1 MSGLLKNI
9 FAVGSLLVLAAAL
22 CLAQTGASRISGTV
36 ADSSG
41 AVVPGVTVT
50 AKNEATGV
58 THTQMTTARG
68 LYAFPALPVGSYTI
82 IAELAGFK
90 TTQKTGNILV
100 VDTPL
105 VVDVVLQV
113 GGVSEVVNVEGGY
126 EKLQSSNATLGNV
139 VEQKA
144 IVELP
149 LNGRNPLTLITLE
162 PGVVQRSY
170 GGAGSGIHVNGSRD
184 RAFNVTIDGIEANES
199 SVPNPVSNLYRL
211 NPDNVQEYKV
221 TTNNATPEEGRNSGA
236 SVSVATRGGTNQFH
250 GTAYEFLR
258 NTALNSNEFFAN
270 ALGAPKPEIKL
281 HQYGFEAGGPVVKSK
296 TFFFGSW
303 QGQNVKF
310 SQPLDQTFGT
320 PTLYTPTALTGI
332 YRYFVADPKNPF
344 VLSGQTIT
352 RNTPLLVDPRTG
364 ALRPGV
370 RECAGPADTNCIA
383 SYNMFANDPA
393 KIGIDP
399 KIGSL
404 FKSYPLPNN
413 YKFGDGLNTATYLWN
428 PPTRNEGPHYM
439 VRVDHA
445 FSTNH
450 TVFVR
455 WLQANQD
462 TREGD
467 PLNGRP
473 IVFPG
478 FPPLGEVERR
488 TKNLAISY
496 RWVVSSRVVNEL
508 TTGFAR
514 FVFLFT
520 QGEANP
526 SFPDVPP
533 YTFNNASVPFINT
546 PRTFR
551 AVTTPQLLDNLNI
564 IRGSHVF
571 KVGANI
577 RLYEHNDQRGQPGGT
592 NVTPSLSFSATTR
605 PPKGFN
611 TPAVGSSSSK
621 VIGINSIDNTRLLGT
636 INDLMGIPARLSQN
650 FLGDLTSDTFLPF
663 RTGNNVALWAEGH
676 RAKQFNFYFQ
686 DEWRLRK
693 NVTVNYGVRWEI
705 NLAPTE
711 AAGRVYLPDK
721 PIDGSQGPV
730 TFRKSDRW
738 YDRNNLGAFGP
749 RLGIAWS
756 PTEKTVVRLG
766 YGIAFDPISTFQVTA
781 AAGKV
786 PGLVTSCSSTVGRTT
801 TPGCTSVPDVRI
813 AQGFPFELPP
823 PSVKPSS
830 FFTPPLQTRSNAP
843 SFTGFDPALKL
854 PTVHQWNLSIQRE
867 LPAGM
872 VFQIGYVGRRGIR
885 LNRAYDL
892 NQINADPILPSFLAM
907 QKNRSLGCNPDG
919 TCPPGVTGVTV
930 PIVASGIVSSDFVNT
945 TTTANDLDQ
954 NAAGNF
960 AGRVE
965 DQTLAARLRP
975 NQQFS
980 SFTYIDSGG
989 DSYYHSVQITLRKR
1003 FEKGFFTGLSYTLG
1017 KSIDDQSVD
1026 PVGASSG
1033 GGLST
1038 TNSRTPTDIRNW
1050 RGERSRSDFD
1060 RRHVLTVNSIWDL
1073 PFGKSQ
1079 RWGNG
1084 LNGALNQIA
1093 GGWSVNGIFTGMS
1106 GEPFSV
1112 RSGVR
1117 TSNFSHES
1125 RAALAGGLPEV
1136 KLQEI
1141 PNVFGPVVFKD
1152 ASGFTLPAPGSNGA
1166 GRNIFEAPGYWNLDL
1181 GIQKIFRVTEGIRV
1195 QFRAEMFNALNHPNF
1210 DNPRDASAG
1219 SPSILSTAF
1228 AQTCCATVAPP
1239 TTQTIIQTGES
1250 ARVVQFA
1257 LKLIW

>member
-1 MSGLLKNI
+1 MSGLLKKI
-9 FAVGSLLVLAAAL
+9 CLIGALLAVAAAVGLS
-22 CLAQTGASRISGTV
+22 QTGASRISGTV
-36 ADSSG
+36 SDSSG

-58 THTQMTTARG
+58 THTQITTDRG

-82 IAELAGFK
+82 TAELTGFK
-90 TTQKTGNILV
+90 TTQKTGNILA

-105 VVDVVLQV
+105 VVDVLLQV
-113 GGVSEVVNVEGGY
+113 GGVSEVVSVEGGY
-126 EKLQSSNATLGNV
+126 EKLQSSNATIGNV

-144 IVELP
+144 IVDLP

-162 PGVVQRSY
+162 PGVVQRSA
-170 GGAGSGIHVNGSRD
+170 GAAGSGVHVNGSRD

-236 SVSVATRGGTNQFH
+236 SVSVATRGGTNQLH
-250 GTAYEFLR
+250 GTAYEFIR

-270 ALGAPKPEIKL
+270 ALGTPKPEIKL
-281 HQYGFEAGGPVVKSK
+281 HQYGFEVGGPVVKNK

-320 PTLYTPTALTGI
+320 PTLYTPSALSGI
-332 YRYFVADPKNPF
+332 YRYFVADSKNPF
-344 VLSGQTIT
+344 VLNGQTIT
-352 RNTPLLVDPRTG
+352 RNTPLLVDPKTG
-364 ALRPGV
+364 ALQPGV
-370 RECAGPADTNCIA
+370 RECAGATDANCIA
-383 SYNMFANDPA
+383 SFNMFANDPA
-393 KIGIDP
+393 KIGLDP
-399 KIGSL
+399 KIGAL

-413 YKFGDGLNTATYLWN
+413 YNFGDGLNTATYLWN
-428 PPTRNEGPHYM
+428 PPTRTEGPHYM

-450 TVFVR
+450 TVFAR
-455 WLQANQD
+455 WLQATQD

-496 RWVVSSRVVNEL
+496 RWVVSPRVVNEF

-533 YTFNNASVPFINT
+533 YTFNNASRPFINT

-551 AVTTPQLLDNLNI
+551 AVTTPQLLDNLSI

-571 KVGANI
+571 KMGVNI
-577 RLYEHNDQRGQPGGT
+577 RYYQHNDQRGQPGGT
-592 NVTPSLSFSATTR
+592 NVTPSLSFSATVR
-605 PPKGFN
+605 PPQGFN
-611 TPAVGSSSSK
+611 TPSVASST
-621 VIGINSIDNTRLLGT
+621 VIGINSTDNGRLLSS

-650 FLGDLTSDTFLPF
+650 FLGDLTSDAYLPF
-663 RTGNNVALWAEGH
+663 RTGNNVTLWAQGH
-676 RAKQFNFYFQ
+676 RAKQYNFYFQ
-686 DEWRLRK
+686 DEWRVRK
-693 NVTVNYGVRWEI
+693 NVTLNYGVRWEI
-705 NLAPTE
+705 NPAPTE

-730 TFRKSDRW
+730 TFRKADRW
-738 YDRNNLGAFGP
+738 HTRNNLGAFGP

-756 PTEKTVVRLG
+756 PTEKTVVRAG

-781 AAGKV
+781 VAGKV
-786 PGLVTSCSSTVGRTT
+786 PGLVTFCSSTVGGTT
-801 TPGCTSVPDVRI
+801 TPGCASVPDLRI
-813 AQGFPFELPP
+813 AQGFPLELPP
-823 PSVKPSS
+823 PTAKPSS
-830 FFTPPLQTRSNAP
+830 SFTPPPQTRSNSP
-843 SFTGFDPALKL
+843 TFTSFDPDLKL

-867 LPAGM
+867 LPSGI

-885 LNRAYDL
+885 LYRAYDL
-892 NQINADPILPSFLAM
+892 NQINADPIMGSFLAM
-907 QKNRSLGCNPDG
+907 QQNRSLGCRPDG
-919 TCPPGVTGVTV
+919 TNCPSGVTGVAV
-930 PIVASGIVSSDFVNT
+930 PIVASGILSAAFVNST
-945 TTTANDLDQ
+945 TTISDLDL

-975 NQQFS
+975 NQQFG

-989 DSYYHSVQITLRKR
+989 DSYYHSMQITLRKR
-1003 FEKGFFTGLSYTLG
+1003 FEKAFLMGLSYTLG
-1017 KSIDDQSVD
+1017 KSMDDQSVD

-1038 TNSRTPTDIRNW
+1038 TNSRTPTDVRNW

-1073 PFGKSQ
+1073 PFGKGQ
-1079 RWGNG
+1079 RWGSG
-1084 LNGALNQIA
+1084 LHGALNQIV
-1093 GGWSVNGIFTGMS
+1093 GGWSANGIFTGMS

-1125 RAALAGGLPEV
+1125 RAALVGALPEV

-1141 PNVFGPVVFKD
+1141 SNVIGPVVFKD
-1152 ASGFTLPAPGSNGA
+1152 ASGFTLPAPGTNGA

-1181 GIQKIFRVTEGIRV
+1181 GIQKLFRVTEGIKV
-1195 QFRAEMFNALNHPNF
+1195 QLRTEMFNALNHPNF
-1210 DNPRDASAG
+1210 DNPRDASVG
-1219 SPSILSTAF
+1219 SPSFRSTLF

-1239 TTQTIIQTGES
+1239 ATQTIIQTGES
-1250 ARVVQFA
+1250 ARVIQFA
-1257 LKLIW
+1257 LKVIW